1 MRVIVSQDIAL
12 CALRVLGQYLVSAYR
27 RLSQSFPLAHLV
39 KVIWCSATFTLR
51 PVTLLCDGP
60 STGKSQVLLCAA
72 TFKFRCHFIFLFSW
86 SLAFSRPKNGPDRIT
101 GSHSAVKRRSQRT
114 ARHATT
120 WQRRHRVSD
129 GPSAP
134 LPHIQS
140 PNTLCIC
147 PYSAH
152 TCPSTQL
159 TMPCSCKHHT
169 GHDMHTLSSLTSH
182 PSRRCACF
190 NLDRRSAQTLFHS
203 FAPRTRQSPCPRT
216 PHSNQFNSIQFAF
229 SQVRHRLLSHIHI
242 YIACAIHSVC
252 TSYCVIATGSLF
264 LNDGAHRSGC
274 VLVIFDCRTTLK

>member
-1 MRVIVSQDIAL
+1 MRVIVSQVIVP
-12 CALRVLGQYLVSAYR
+12 CAIRVLGQYLISSKLCASSPVSIYALGALGQVHSAQCHIHSAVSRSTMRCPYVV
-27 RLSQSFPLAHLV
+27 RL
-39 KVIWCSATFTLR
+39 
-51 PVTLLCDGP
+51 P

-152 TCPSTQL
+152 ACP
-159 TMPCSCKHHT
+159 P
-169 GHDMHTLSSLTSH
+169 
-182 PSRRCACF
+182 
-190 NLDRRSAQTLFHS
+190 RS
-203 FAPRTRQSPCPRT
+203 
-216 PHSNQFNSIQFAF
+216 
-229 SQVRHRLLSHIHI
+229 
-242 YIACAIHSVC
+242 
-252 TSYCVIATGSLF
+252 
-264 LNDGAHRSGC
+264 
-274 VLVIFDCRTTLK
+274 

>member
-51 PVTLLCDGP
+51 PVTLLCDAP

-72 TFKFRCHFIFLFSW
+72 TFQFRGHLSIVFSW
-86 SLAFSRPKNGPDRIT
+86 SLAFSRPKNGPDRT
-101 GSHSAVKRRSQRT
+101 AGRSRT
-114 ARHATT
+114 AKTISHRSLTRSTT
-120 WQRRHRVSD
+120 RRRRHQVSD

-152 TCPSTQL
+152 TCP
-159 TMPCSCKHHT
+159 
-169 GHDMHTLSSLTSH
+169 
-182 PSRRCACF
+182 
-190 NLDRRSAQTLFHS
+190 
-203 FAPRTRQSPCPRT
+203 PR
-216 PHSNQFNSIQFAF
+216 
-229 SQVRHRLLSHIHI
+229 
-242 YIACAIHSVC
+242 
-252 TSYCVIATGSLF
+252 G
-264 LNDGAHRSGC
+264 
-274 VLVIFDCRTTLK
+274 

>member
-1 MRVIVSQDIAL
+1 MRVIVSQVIVL
-12 CALRVLGQYLVSAYR
+12 CAVRVLGQHLISSKLCALSPVSIYVLGALGQVHPVQCRIHSAVSRSTTQCPYVV
-27 RLSQSFPLAHLV
+27 RL
-39 KVIWCSATFTLR
+39 
-51 PVTLLCDGP
+51 P

-147 PYSAH
+147 PYSAR
-152 TCPSTQL
+152 TCPL
-159 TMPCSCKHHT
+159 
-169 GHDMHTLSSLTSH
+169 
-182 PSRRCACF
+182 RR
-190 NLDRRSAQTLFHS
+190 
-203 FAPRTRQSPCPRT
+203 
-216 PHSNQFNSIQFAF
+216 
-229 SQVRHRLLSHIHI
+229 
-242 YIACAIHSVC
+242 
-252 TSYCVIATGSLF
+252 
-264 LNDGAHRSGC
+264 
-274 VLVIFDCRTTLK
+274 